1 MSEIEEKIEETAIPA
16 NQYGD
21 DSIIHLDDVEHIRR
35 RLSMYIGRRG
45 DGSDPTDGIYVL
57 AKEVVDN
64 SIDEFRSGHGKRIDI
79 ALEGKTM
86 TVRDYGRG
94 IPHKGMIMAVS
105 KLNSGAKYDDKSYKQ
120 SVGLNGVG
128 LKAVNALSIDFKV
141 QSFIDGRTKWAA
153 FSQGKLQEE
162 GEGETSEKNGTF
174 ISFTPDNEIFEGYEF
189 NVDYLVD
196 MVKNYAYLNT
206 GLTLMFNKTQYKSN
220 EGLLDLLNDT
230 IDEEPLYPPIHL
242 TGKDIEIVMTHGSKY
257 GENIYSFVNG
267 QNTIM
272 GGTHLAAFREA
283 IGKTLKDFYKKDFTP
298 ADARTSIVGAISI
311 SISEPEFE
319 AQTKVQLG
327 SKYMSKDGVT
337 IQKYVGDFISLE
349 LDNYLHK
356 HKDVADI
363 LLAKI
368 LASEKDRKAVQGLRK
383 ETKER
388 LKKASLNNK
397 KLSDCKIHYNDKN
410 EQRDESTIFLT
421 EGDSASGSIKK
432 IRNANTQ
439 AVFSLKGKPLNS
451 YKASKKDVYDNE
463 ELSLLQAALNIDED
477 MDNLRYNKVVIA
489 TDADVDGMH
498 IRLLLLT
505 FFLKFYP
512 DLIRKG
518 HLYILQTPLFRVS
531 DKNHNVYCYS
541 TAEKDAATAKI
552 KNNTVTRFKGL
563 GEISPEEF
571 KGFIGK
577 DIRLEKVHL
586 SSDDSIADLL
596 EFYMGEN
603 DNIRLDFIR
612 DNLRSDIDNV
622 EEAQ

>member
-1 MSEIEEKIEETAIPA
+1 MSEDILLKE
-16 NQYGD
+16 NQHEYGD
-21 DSIIHLDDVEHIRR
+21 ESIIHLDDVEHIRKR
-35 RLSMYIGRRG
+35 PGMYIGRRG
-45 DGSDPTDGIYVL
+45 NGGDPTDGIYVL
-57 AKEVVDN
+57 TKEVIDN
-64 SIDEFRSGHGKRIDI
+64 SVDEFRGGYGKKIDVTI
-79 ALEGKTM
+79 EDGTVS
-86 TVRDYGRG
+86 VRDWGRG
-94 IPHKGMIMAVS
+94 IPFKTMIMAVS
-105 KLNSGAKYDDKSYKQ
+105 RLNSGAKYNDKSYKK

-128 LKAVNALSIDFKV
+128 LKAVNALSSYFKV
-141 QSFIDGRTKWAA
+141 QSFRDGQTSWAT
-153 FSQGKLQEE
+153 FSKGELT
-162 GEGETSEKNGTF
+162 GEGEEATSERNGTQ
-174 ISFTPDNEIFEGYEF
+174 IVFTPDNEIFEGYAF
-189 NVDYLVD
+189 NEEYVVE
-196 MVKNYAYLNT
+196 MVKNYAYLNV
-206 GLTLMFNKTQYKSN
+206 GLTINYNKETYKSTD
-220 EGLLDLLNDT
+220 GLLDLLNDN
-230 IDEEPLYPPIHL
+230 IDEEPLYPPIHI
-242 TGKDIEIVMTHGSKY
+242 TGEDIEIVMTHGNKY
-257 GENIYSFVNG
+257 GENIHSFVNG
-267 QNTIM
+267 QNTIL
-272 GGTHLAAFREA
+272 GGTHVAAFREA

-298 ADARTSIVGAISI
+298 ADARQSIVGAIAI
-311 SISEPEFE
+311 SMDEPEFE

-327 SKYMSKDGVT
+327 SKVVNKEGLTM
-337 IQKYVGDFISLE
+337 QKFVGDFVSRE
-349 LDNYLHK
+349 LDNYLHQ
-356 HKDVADI
+356 HKDVADM

-368 LASEKDRKAVQGLRK
+368 LASEKERKAVQGLRK

-410 EQRDESTIFLT
+410 PERDSTMIFLT

-451 YKASKKDVYDNE
+451 HKATKTDVYDNE

-477 MDNLRYNKVVIA
+477 LDNLRYNYVVIA

-512 DLIRKG
+512 DLIRQG

-541 TAEKDAATAKI
+541 TAEKDAATGKM
-552 KNNTVTRFKGL
+552 KSSTVTRFKGL

-571 KGFIGK
+571 KGFIGE

-586 SSDDSIADLL
+586 SGDDPVADLL

-612 DNLRSDIDNV
+612 NNLRSDIDNV

>member
-1 MSEIEEKIEETAIPA
+1 MSEENPTLNIP
-16 NQYGD
+16 QYEYGD
-21 DSIIHLDDVEHIRR
+21 GSIIHLEDVQHIRQ

-45 DGSDPTDGIYVL
+45 DGSDSTDGIYVL
-57 AKEVVDN
+57 TKEVIDN
-64 SIDEFRSGHGKRIDI
+64 SVDEFRSGSGKRIDI
-79 ALEGKTM
+79 TLEDKTV
-86 TVRDYGRG
+86 TVRDWGRG
-94 IPHKGMIMAVS
+94 IPFGAMIMAVS
-105 KLNSGAKYDDKSYKQ
+105 RLNSGGKYNNKTYKQ

-128 LKAVNALSIDFKV
+128 LKAVNALSSYFKV
-141 QSFIDGRTKWAA
+141 QSFRDGQTKWAT
-153 FSQGKLQEE
+153 FSKGEIT
-162 GEGETSEKNGTF
+162 GEGEEATSERNGTQV
-174 ISFTPDNEIFEGYEF
+174 IFTPDEEIFEGYKF
-189 NVDYLVD
+189 NEEYIVE

-206 GLTLMFNKTQYKSN
+206 GLALNYNKTQYKST
-220 EGLLDLLNDT
+220 EGLLDLLNDN

-242 TGKDIEIVMTHGSKY
+242 IGEDIEMVMTHGSKY
-257 GENIYSFVNG
+257 GENISSFVNG
-267 QNTIM
+267 QNTIL
-272 GGTHLAAFREA
+272 GGTHVAAFREA

-298 ADARTSIVGAISI
+298 ADARQSIVGAIAI
-311 SISEPEFE
+311 SMDEPEFE

-327 SKYMSKDGVT
+327 SKVVNKEGITM
-337 IQKYVGDFISLE
+337 QKFVGDFISRE
-349 LDNYLHK
+349 LDNYLHQ

-368 LASEKDRKAVQGLRK
+368 LASEKDRKAIQGLRK

-397 KLSDCKIHYNDKN
+397 KLSDCKIHYNDKSP
-410 EQRDESTIFLT
+410 ERDATMIFLT

-451 YKASKKDVYDNE
+451 HKATKKDVYENE

-477 MDNLRYNKVVIA
+477 LDNLRYNYVVIA
-489 TDADVDGMH
+489 TDADMDGMH

-512 DLIRKG
+512 DLIRQG
-518 HLYILQTPLFRVS
+518 HLYILQTPLFRVA
-531 DKNHNVYCYS
+531 DKTHNVYCYS
-541 TAEKDAATAKI
+541 TAEKDAATGKM
-552 KNNTVTRFKGL
+552 KNSVVTRFKGL

-586 SSDDSIADLL
+586 SGDDPVADLL